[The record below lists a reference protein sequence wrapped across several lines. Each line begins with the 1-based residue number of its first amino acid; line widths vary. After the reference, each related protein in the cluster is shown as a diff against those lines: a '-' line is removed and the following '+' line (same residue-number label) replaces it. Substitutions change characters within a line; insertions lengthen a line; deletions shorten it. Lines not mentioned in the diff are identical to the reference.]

1 MFQKLRVVLVA
12 TILFVSVAAASEYP
26 DYYPKSGFQR
36 TGTLDAVQLD
46 RQQIVIND
54 VRYSLSNNLIVH
66 SMSSYSVP
74 ATQLRPGLTIGY
86 SMASSGRLITKIW
99 LLPRDYRSPERR

>member
-12 TILFVSVAAASEYP
+12 TILFVSVTAASEYP

-36 TGTLDAVQLD
+36 TGTLDVVQLD

-54 VRYSLSNNLIVH
+54 VLYSLANNLIVH

-74 ATQLRPGLTIGY
+74 ATRLQPGLIIGY

-99 LLPRDYRSPERR
+99 LLPRDYSGPERR

>member
-12 TILFVSVAAASEYP
+12 TILFVGAAAASGFPE
-26 DYYPKSGFQR
+26 YYPKSGFQR

-46 RQQIVIND
+46 RQIIVVND
-54 VRYSLSNNLIVH
+54 IAYSLSNNLIVH
-66 SMSSYSVP
+66 SMSSFSVP
-74 ATQLRPGLTIGY
+74 ATRLSPGTTIGY
-86 SMASSGRLITKIW
+86 SMSSSGRLITKIW

>member
-1 MFQKLRVVLVA
+1 MLQILRVVLVA
-12 TILFVSVAAASEYP
+12 TILFVSVTAASEYP
-26 DYYPKSGFQR
+26 DYYPQSGFQR

-54 VRYSLSNNLIVH
+54 LRYSLSNNLIVH

-74 ATQLRPGLTIGY
+74 ATRLRPGMTIGY
-86 SMASSGRLITKIW
+86 SMASSGLLITRIW